1 MLAGVR
7 AQPPASANQDRSL
20 DDGNFVVTLGNASFC
35 YCYASFCYCYAFAFV
50 LLVANPST
58 CRAAGDCLAQKA
70 ECIARKRK
78 LKYNYRRTAFTAAYG
93 GTLIGTQ
100 SSLAIKRLL

>member
-1 MLAGVR
+1 MLACVR
-7 AQPPASANQDRSL
+7 AQPPASANQDRSP

-35 YCYASFCYCYAFAFV
+35 FCYAFALV
-50 LLVANPST
+50 LLVANPSN

-78 LKYNYRRTAFTAAYG
+78 LRYNYRRTAFTAAYG
-93 GTLIGTQ
+93 GTLIGTL
-100 SSLAIKRLL
+100 SSLAVKSLS